1 VTDVDYGGKSKCEIA
16 EHHEEGSVG
25 GFMRVSGKVSFDRTE
40 NTKAKGGFC
49 AIQGKCSSTVDL
61 RDYSGLILTLR
72 ARTRKQAFT
81 FNLKPSSLFEGDI
94 YQVKCEIAPSGQQW
108 KDINIPFS
116 RFHLTAQ
123 GVEREYQRSN
133 DSLRVELLGFLF
145 TLKTELKPFYEL
157 IGRAGSDDIAK
168 RIFDT
173 KAKRW
178 GLIISPLGYS
188 LVDILNKESTYL
200 SVLNDAA
207 NSIVV
212 SQIYIKIN
220 KSQKTVNY
228 TVKEFSSSAFK
239 FEYNANA
246 GQPGLKKISF
256 KMDKKAM
263 K

>member
-1 VTDVDYGGKSKCEIA
+1 MRPLLRFPLLRRSSSFGRQLLDFLNPQPQLSTENIALWSGGMKSTRISDDSCLIPKWLCVTDVDYGGKSKCEIA

-145 TLKTELKPFYEL
+145 TADGEFELEIK
-157 IGRAGSDDIAK
+157 DIVAV
-168 RIFDT
+168 
-173 KAKRW
+173 
-178 GLIISPLGYS
+178 P
-188 LVDILNKESTYL
+188 
-200 SVLNDAA
+200 
-207 NSIVV
+207 
-212 SQIYIKIN
+212 
-220 KSQKTVNY
+220 
-228 TVKEFSSSAFK
+228 
-239 FEYNANA
+239 
-246 GQPGLKKISF
+246 
-256 KMDKKAM
+256 
-263 K
+263 